1 MSVAAATFWL
11 TEETAAWW
19 DGRYACWEMAE
30 TGLGMDRVGRVCWRE
45 RWTGA
50 GLGAGLMGAWLSIT
64 LKHDEEKHDLKV
76 AVAIVTCKFTLSV
89 YESEPCRNSCTSGFM
104 VT

>member
-11 TEETAAWW
+11 TDETAAWW
-19 DGRYACWEMAE
+19 DGRYTCWEMVE

-64 LKHDEEKHDLKV
+64 LKHDEEKHDFKV
-76 AVAIVTCKFTLSV
+76 ADVKFTLSV
-89 YESEPCRNSCTSGFM
+89 YENEPCMNLCTSAFV